1 MVFQG
6 KQQTVHL
13 ELTFYLAFHQLNI
26 APLIVGIFKLKMLM
40 SKYCL
45 HLCCIIYIG
54 SLQTNKKKPM
64 ESGLFASWSILL
76 PYLHPHRNL
85 CKIQNDI

>member
-6 KQQTVHL
+6 KQQRVHL

-54 SLQTNKKKPM
+54 SLQTNKKKTYGIRSICIM
-64 ESGLFASWSILL
+64 VHIASISTSTQE
-76 PYLHPHRNL
+76 PV
-85 CKIQNDI
+85 QNSK